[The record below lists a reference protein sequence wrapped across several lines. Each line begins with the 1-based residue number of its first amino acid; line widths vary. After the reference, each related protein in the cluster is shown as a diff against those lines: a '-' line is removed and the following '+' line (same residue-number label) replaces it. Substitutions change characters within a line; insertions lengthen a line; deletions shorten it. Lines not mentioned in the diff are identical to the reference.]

1 MHSFEAK
8 ASDFKSWWKAFAKRR
23 VLVLMKNRVILVAY
37 LAMFFGLVNSYDLYS
52 ENVYLVALAG
62 ALILIGGLIAWLFS
76 IRGSS
81 KS

>member
-1 MHSFEAK
+1 
-8 ASDFKSWWKAFAKRR
+8 
-23 VLVLMKNRVILVAY
+23 MKNRLILVAY